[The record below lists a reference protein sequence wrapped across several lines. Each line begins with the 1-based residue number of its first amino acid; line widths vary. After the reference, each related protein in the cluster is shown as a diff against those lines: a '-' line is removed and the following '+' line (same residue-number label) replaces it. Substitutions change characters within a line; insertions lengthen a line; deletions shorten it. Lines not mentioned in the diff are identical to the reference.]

1 MASEDL
7 AVDAF
12 EGILNCKVEVV
23 AVVDS
28 GDCRGEAEIE
38 GLENPP
44 DSRCSGAC
52 WGNSEATPD
61 LNASEDVVV
70 VPAWEVVRVWFLPPV
85 ICSTRRRIA

>member
-1 MASEDL
+1 MATEDL
-7 AVDAF
+7 AVDVF

-23 AVVDS
+23 VVVDS

-38 GLENPP
+38 GLETPP

-52 WGNSEATPD
+52 WGNSEATWE
-61 LNASEDVVV
+61 LNVSEDVVV
-70 VPAWEVVRVWFLPPV
+70 ALAWEVGRAWFLPPV